1 MTVIDPPILGAC
13 GPKEDWTRISFK
25 PDLAKFGMDAL
36 EADTIALMRKR
47 TFDMAGVL
55 GGGVKVFFNGARLPV
70 KGFKDYV
77 GLYLPA
83 IAGGED
89 GAGGGGG
96 GEGGDGPPPLPTVHC
111 KVGPRWEV
119 VVAPSDGQ
127 FTQVSFV
134 NAICT
139 TKGGTHV
146 NAVVDQIAR
155 AVAESLAKKH
165 KGCGVKPFMV
175 KNYLAVFVNAQ
186 IVNPAFDSQ
195 TKETLTLRASSFGS
209 KCDLPA
215 SFLKAVADAGVAD
228 RVLSFASFKQDRQL
242 KKTDGAKRV
251 RITGLPKLMDA
262 NDAGGKHSA
271 DCTLILTEGDSAKSL
286 VVGGLS
292 VSGRDKFGV
301 FPLRGKLLNVREA
314 SAAQV
319 AANAEIQ
326 NIKQILGLQHGRAY
340 DSARS
345 LRYGHLMI
353 MTDQDH
359 DGSHIKGL
367 IMNFFHTFYPSLLK
381 VPGFLQEFI
390 TPIVKATKGKQEVAF
405 YTLPEYEAWRAG
417 RGGPGG
423 VAGGWRVKY
432 YKGLG
437 TSTEKEAKA
446 YFAAIAQH
454 RKDFVWEG
462 PSDGAALELAFSK
475 KKIEER
481 KEWLAGCEDGLF
493 LDQTAATISYADFV
507 HRELIL
513 FSRADLERSIPS
525 MVDGLKP
532 GQRKILYCCFKR
544 NLRADIKVAQLAGY
558 VSEHSA
564 YHHGEASLQATIV
577 GLAQAFVGANN
588 INLLV
593 PQGQFGTR
601 LMGGRDAASARYI
614 YTRLDP
620 MARALFDERD
630 DVLLAYL
637 SEEGQTIEPRWYV
650 PLIPTVLVNGAEGI
664 GTGWSTFVPNYNP
677 ADLVAGV
684 RALLDGREPP
694 PLAPWY
700 RGFTGSVEEVASKSA
715 GLSYALTGTVAQ
727 TGPDALDITEL
738 PVRRWTQDYKEWL
751 EGLLKPGEK
760 GEPPLLADYREH
772 HTDASVHFSL
782 QVAPG
787 RMRALLASPGPEA
800 ALKLST
806 KLSVGNMVLFDP
818 DGRIK
823 RYASADAILR
833 DFFGLRLRFYARRRE
848 ALIRAAEADQARLS
862 NRARFILAVVAGD
875 LAVSGR
881 SRDAVEAQ
889 LDADGFD
896 RIAAVRNGGRKAGGG
911 GGGGADDESS
921 GPAGDDAHPAAADS
935 AINGAAATYDYL
947 LTMPIYSLTLEK
959 VRELQAAADA
969 AAAVVDGLRAATPE
983 QMYRADLDALDAAM
997 AARDAAFAA
1006 DMARLA
1012 SQRAKAGKAA
1022 AKAAKGAAKG
1032 GRGGKKKKGWDSE
1045 EDESEEEEESD
1056 GGLSSSDDEG
1066 GGSPVPAVPAP
1077 RPRAPG
1083 KRGATATVAVAAAP
1097 VAAAPTAVAAAG
1109 PSSYA
1114 PPPPPPPPPPPAG
1127 AGEGLSLMDRL
1138 AGRLGSLNVDRLGAG
1153 GGVPAAVGLPAAVPV
1168 PPAAP
1173 VAAAKKAAAPRKPAA
1188 PKAAAA
1194 APKKKAAAPPRK
1206 AAAASSGEEGEDA
1219 PPATKARPRSP
1230 SPSSGGGGS
1239 GEDADA
1245 KVRRLR
1251 ESPFHKGSGGAGGG
1265 GGGGEEEP
1273 APAPAPA
1280 ARAPRRAAA
1289 AAAGR
1294 VLKAAA
1300 ASSSSDDGGDEDDDE
1315 SEPES
1320 EPESEEDFSE

>member
-1 MTVIDPPILGAC
+1 MA
-13 GPKEDWTRISFK
+13 
-25 PDLAKFGMDAL
+25 AL
-36 EADTIALMRKR
+36 EPDTVSLMRKR

-55 GGGVKVFFNGARLPV
+55 GSAGVKVFFNGARLPV

-77 GLYLPA
+77 GLYLPS
-83 IAGGED
+83 IAGED
-89 GAGGGGG
+89 GGGLV
-96 GEGGDGPPPLPTVHC
+96 GEDGVTPPHPPTVHC

-146 NAVVDQIAR
+146 NAVVDQIAK
-155 AVAESLAKKH
+155 AVSEALAKKH

-215 SFLKAVADAGVAD
+215 SFLKAVSDAGVAD

-242 KKTDGAKRV
+242 KKTDGAKRA

-262 NDAGGKHSA
+262 NDAGGKHSG

-314 SAAQV
+314 SASQV

-326 NIKQILGLQHGRAY
+326 NIKQILGLQHGKAY
-340 DSARS
+340 ESAAS

-367 IMNFFHTFYPSLLK
+367 IMNFFHTFYPSLLR

-390 TPIVKATKGKQEVAF
+390 TPIVKCTKGKAEVSF
-405 YTLPEYEAWRAG
+405 YTLPEYEAWRAEK
-417 RGGPGG
+417 GGAP
-423 VAGGWRVKY
+423 GWRVKY

-446 YFAAIAQH
+446 YFSAIASH

-462 PSDGAALELAFSK
+462 PADGSALELAFSK
-475 KKIEER
+475 KKVEER
-481 KEWLAGCEDGLF
+481 KAWLGGCEDGVF
-493 LDQTAATISYADFV
+493 LDQTASHISYSDFV
-507 HRELIL
+507 HKELIL

-525 MVDGLKP
+525 VVDGLKP

-577 GLAQAFVGANN
+577 GLAQGFVGANN

-620 MARALFDERD
+620 MARVLFDERD
-630 DVLLAYL
+630 DALLHYL
-637 SEEGQTIEPRWYV
+637 AEEGQTIEPRWYV

-684 RALLDGREPP
+684 RALLGGEEPP
-694 PLAPWY
+694 ALVPWY
-700 RGFTGSVEEVASKSA
+700 RGFTGRVEVAASKSA
-715 GLSYALTGTVAQ
+715 GLSYALTGTVTQ

-751 EGLLKPGEK
+751 EGLLKPGER
-760 GEPPLLADYREH
+760 GEPATLVDYREH

-782 QVAPG
+782 ALAPG
-787 RMRALLASPGPEA
+787 RMRPLLASPGPEA
-800 ALKLST
+800 ALKLTT
-806 KLSVGNMVLFDP
+806 KLSVGNMVLFDA
-818 DGRIK
+818 DGRIR
-823 RYASADAILR
+823 RYESADAILR
-833 DFFGLRLRFYARRRE
+833 DFFTLRLRFYTRRRE
-848 ALIRAAEADQARLS
+848 CLIRAAEADQARLS

-881 SRDAVEAQ
+881 SRSAVEAQ

-896 RIAAVRNGGRKAGGG
+896 RIAPVRNGGKQSGGG
-911 GGGGADDESS
+911 GGGGGGGGEDGPGGAGDLTADDAA
-921 GPAGDDAHPAAADS
+921 PLAAAAS

-969 AAAVVDGLRAATPE
+969 AAAAVDALRATGPE
-983 QMYRADLDALDAAM
+983 EMYRADLDALDAAM
-997 AARDAAFAA
+997 ASRDAAFAA
-1006 DMARLA
+1006 DVAKLA

-1022 AKAAKGAAKG
+1022 AKAVKARAAKG
-1032 GRGGKKKKGWDSE
+1032 GGKKKKKGGWDSGDDASETEE
-1045 EDESEEEEESD
+1045 ED
-1056 GGLSSSDDEG
+1056 GGCSSSSDSDGDG
-1066 GGSPVPAVPAP
+1066 GASPAPSIPAP

-1083 KRGATATVAVAAAP
+1083 KRGAGATAAAAP
-1097 VAAAPTAVAAAG
+1097 AAPAPAAG
-1109 PSSYA
+1109 PSSTVPAPVPLPPPA
-1114 PPPPPPPPPPPAG
+1114 PPAPAG

-1138 AGRLGSLNVDRLGAG
+1138 AGRLGSLNVDRLG
-1153 GGVPAAVGLPAAVPV
+1153 VGLPGVPMPAVAAVPAGA
-1168 PPAAP
+1168 PPA
-1173 VAAAKKAAAPRKPAA
+1173 VAAKKAPAPRKLAAPR
-1188 PKAAAA
+1188 AA
-1194 APKKKAAAPPRK
+1194 APPQKKKAAAPKTTAALSSDDDAAP
-1206 AAAASSGEEGEDA
+1206 AAAAAA
-1219 PPATKARPRSP
+1219 PPTSKARPRSP
-1230 SPSSGGGGS
+1230 SSSGGGEEGA
-1239 GEDADA
+1239 EEAA

-1251 ESPFHKGSGGAGGG
+1251 ESPFHKGSGSAGGAGEGEGG
-1265 GGGGEEEP
+1265 EGGEGEEEP
-1273 APAPAPA
+1273 RPPA
-1280 ARAPRRAAA
+1280 ATRPPPRRAAA
-1289 AAAGR
+1289 AAAGK
-1294 VLKAAA
+1294 VLKKAAAA
-1300 ASSSSDDGGDEDDDE
+1300 ASSSEEEEEE
-1315 SEPES
+1315 SESES
-1320 EPESEEDFSE
+1320 ESERESERESEAGESEDE